1 MKKIFC
7 FIIILFVIFGVSC
20 RKRAKINPIKTTIKI
35 LELDNKQQT
44 EFSSVDDDIDKKL
57 LSQIN
62 KIYHDLV
69 GKGIQNIQVK
79 IESSIGE
86 DIASYLVEYQY
97 KQSKFIKTYTYD
109 IVSKNL
115 MVLKQNVLI
124 DKLNHRYM
132 DLYEF
137 LENDVGF
144 INYVIIDK
152 EIHIYL
158 SNNAFGNAEKVVFPF
173 DNNMLEIGKIPEP
186 KKEKKVALT
195 FDDGPSLW
203 SRELVDLLDELDVVA
218 TFFVLGSNVSYYPN
232 ELKYIVSHGHEIGN
246 HSYSHPNFKKI
257 SLDMGLEE
265 IQKTQ
270 DIVFQTIHRYP
281 RVFRFPYGVV
291 QKDILKNTHLRSILW
306 TADSQDWCEFNYKMI
321 VEKVK
326 KEIKEDGVILFH
338 DFRNYNEKAITQ
350 VVHDLK
356 KEGYVFVTISE
367 LYSFYSDEDF
377 VEEKNYF

>member
-1 MKKIFC
+1 MKKFFC
-7 FIIILFVIFGVSC
+7 FIIILFIIFGVSC
-20 RKRAKINPIKTTIKI
+20 RKKTKVIPIKTTIKI

-44 EFSSVDDDIDKKL
+44 EFSSVDGDIDKKL
-57 LSQIN
+57 LSEIN
-62 KIYHDLV
+62 KTYHNLV
-69 GKGIQNIQVK
+69 DKGGKNIQIK

-86 DIASYLVEYQY
+86 DVASYLVEYKY
-97 KQSKFIKTYTYD
+97 NQSKLIKTYNYD
-109 IVSKNL
+109 IASKDS
-115 MVLKQNVLI
+115 MVLKQKVLI

-132 DLYEF
+132 NQYEF
-137 LENDVGF
+137 LESDIGF

-158 SNNAFGNAEKVVFPF
+158 SNNAFGSIEEVVFPF
-173 DNNMLEIGKIPEP
+173 DSSMFEIGKIPES

-195 FDDGPSLW
+195 FDDGPSPW
-203 SRELVDLLDELDVVA
+203 SKELVDLLDELDVVA

-257 SLDMGLEE
+257 SVDMGLEE
-265 IQKTQ
+265 IQRTQ

-281 RVFRFPYGVV
+281 RVFRFPYGAV
-291 QKDILKNTHLRSILW
+291 QKEVLKNTHLRSILW
-306 TADSQDWCEFNYKMI
+306 TADSQDWCEINYKMV
-321 VEKVK
+321 VEKVE
-326 KEIKEDGVILFH
+326 KEIREDGVILFH

-350 VVHDLK
+350 VVQDLK